1 MSTPRKAPKKPYVRR
16 SSALRGKPLS
26 SMPVNRDNIHSLYI
40 EIASLQMTRARHE
53 KVREALAQQV
63 RRSEEAILEAEQGI
77 TILLERIALAEGAR
91 ERLTPHAVR
100 TESASAG
107 SKNNF
112 LYDY

>member
-1 MSTPRKAPKKPYVRR
+1 MSTSRNATKKPYVRR

-26 SMPVNRDNIHSLYI
+26 SMPVNRENIHSLYI

-63 RRSEEAILEAEQGI
+63 RRSEEAILEAEQAI
-77 TILLERIALAEGAR
+77 THLLERIALAEGSR
-91 ERLTPHAVR
+91 QRLTPKPVR
-100 TESASAG
+100 PSSGGGAIG
-107 SKNNF
+107 GHF